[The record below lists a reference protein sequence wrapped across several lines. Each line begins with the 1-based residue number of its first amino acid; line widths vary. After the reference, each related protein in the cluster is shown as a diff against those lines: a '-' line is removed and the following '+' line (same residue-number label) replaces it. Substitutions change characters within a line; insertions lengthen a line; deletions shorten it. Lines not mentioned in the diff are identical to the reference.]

1 MEKQITC
8 SKHSIEE
15 YIKDNPK
22 NKTPEK
28 SLIFFFIEM
37 LKESKKGNARFH
49 IYNDRN
55 ASIIRYKDQAIVYNN
70 YHIITYYRIIHS
82 SLSNVKNQ
90 TLKKIDMIFS
100 WEAKEKH
107 DKFIEN
113 YYETIKRRNKKRNKK
128 RYEKDLKKFN
138 KLNKTSNHLSKCF
151 NTR

>member
-1 MEKQITC
+1 MKKQITC

-22 NKTPEK
+22 CKTPEK

-37 LKESKKGNARFH
+37 LKESKKWNAKFH
-49 IYNDRN
+49 IYTDRN
-55 ASIIRYKDQAIVYNN
+55 ASIIKYKDQAIVYND

-82 SLSNVKNQ
+82 SLSKIKKQ

-100 WEAKEKH
+100 WEAKEKY

-113 YYETIKRRNKKRNKK
+113 YYETIKRRNQKNMQK
-128 RYEKDLKKFN
+128 
-138 KLNKTSNHLSKCF
+138 S
-151 NTR
+151 